1 MSILISQFILT
12 PPPQKS
18 SSKECEIWESDPKRS
33 IPYFLV
39 FIHLS
44 LFLSMS
50 FQLAKMTVYSFCISI
65 LNSFPTQY
73 DTENF
78 RISKFIS

>member
-1 MSILISQFILT
+1 MSIPISQFILT
-12 PPPQKS
+12 PPKKLF
-18 SSKECEIWESDPKRS
+18 KECEIWESDPKPS

-50 FQLAKMTVYSFCISI
+50 FQLAKMTVYSFRISI
-65 LNSFPTQY
+65 LNAFPTQY

-78 RISKFIS
+78 RILKFIS